1 MAIITPTVEHLADR
15 TAVKLT
21 WTPLIIIDT
30 DPGAPVVLEYD
41 EGLPAEF
48 CRFSDRS
55 IQVVGTWGVGGS
67 LTMYGSNNGTHY
79 YPLTDGQ
86 GNAITKTADA
96 LEQIT
101 ELTQYIKP
109 AITAGDITTSL
120 TVVALLRLPQPLR
133 M

>member
-1 MAIITPTVEHLADR
+1 MAIIIPTVEHLADG
-15 TAVKLT
+15 TAIKLT

-30 DPGAPVVLEYD
+30 DPGAPEVLEYD

-55 IQVVGTWGVGGS
+55 VQVVGTWGGGS
-67 LTMYGSNNGTHY
+67 LTMQGSNDGTNY
-79 YPLTDGQ
+79 YALTDPQ

-96 LEQIT
+96 LEQVT
-101 ELTQYIKP
+101 ELTQHIKP
-109 AITAGDITTSL
+109 VITAGDITTSL